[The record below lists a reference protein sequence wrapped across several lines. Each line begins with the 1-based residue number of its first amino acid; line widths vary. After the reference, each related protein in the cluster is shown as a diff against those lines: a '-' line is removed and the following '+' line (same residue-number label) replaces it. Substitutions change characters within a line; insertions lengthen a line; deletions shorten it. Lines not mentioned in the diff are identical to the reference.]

1 VRACGDK
8 ATLIEV
14 SRAAGLAGPES
25 AVCHTSA
32 EAADSARRIGYPVI
46 VKAAR
51 SARSDG
57 TMVRQRPTRVVYA
70 EHELPAATSDAAG
83 AMLVQRFE
91 RPRAHLSCGGVATDE
106 GVTALTVV
114 RFHRTWPVQSG
125 AAAFAETV
133 DAPPGL
139 HEKVGTLVERLGW
152 RGIFELEVLA
162 LDGDRFCAI
171 DFNPRVFG
179 WLALAVEAGADLPH
193 AMIEA
198 LLRGRTVAAR
208 PRAGVRYRWEDADVC
223 YAAWQLRRGHVRAAG
238 RALRPA
244 RGVTHA
250 HFRLDDPAPLAA
262 RLAWVVSRRAR
273 PA

>member
-1 VRACGDK
+1 
-8 ATLIEV
+8 
-14 SRAAGLAGPES
+14 
-25 AVCHTSA
+25 VCRDSA
-32 EAADSARRIGYPVI
+32 EAADAARRIGYPVI
-46 VKAAR
+46 VKPAR
-51 SARSDG
+51 SALSEG
-57 TMVRQRPTRVVYA
+57 TIVSQRPTRVVHA
-70 EHELPAATSDAAG
+70 EHELPAATSDAGG

-91 RPRAHLSCGGVATDE
+91 RPRAHLSCGGVATAE
-106 GVTALTVV
+106 GVAAFAVA

-139 HEKVGTLVERLGW
+139 RAKVHTLVERLGW

-179 WLALAVEAGADLPH
+179 WLGLAVEAGADLPD

-208 PRAGVRYRWEDADVC
+208 SRAGVRYRWEDADVC
-223 YAAWQLRRGHVRAAG
+223 HAAWQLRRGRVRAAG
-238 RALRPA
+238 RVLRPA

-262 RLAWVVSRRAR
+262 RLAWSLSRRRR
-273 PA
+273 PAAA